1 MLDLCE
7 DVNTMIRMQV
17 ECRVLLNPAMPSFTF
32 FGQNFI
38 VNLNVPGDQG
48 HAQLVPGFSD
58 QDSSQDCRRP
68 HSTAPGDFATKLNWK
83 LTLNPKQSE
92 DRGEIS
98 VIESSL
104 MTLIRRDTKA
114 AIIGIF
120 SQVI

>member
-1 MLDLCE
+1 MK
-7 DVNTMIRMQV
+7 
-17 ECRVLLNPAMPSFTF
+17 F
-32 FGQNFI
+32 
-38 VNLNVPGDQG
+38 PGNQG
-48 HAQLVPGFSD
+48 YAQLVPRFSD
-58 QDSSQDCRRP
+58 QNSSQDCRRP
-68 HSTAPGDFATKLNWK
+68 HSAAPGNFATKLNWK
-83 LTLNPKQSE
+83 LKLKPKQSE